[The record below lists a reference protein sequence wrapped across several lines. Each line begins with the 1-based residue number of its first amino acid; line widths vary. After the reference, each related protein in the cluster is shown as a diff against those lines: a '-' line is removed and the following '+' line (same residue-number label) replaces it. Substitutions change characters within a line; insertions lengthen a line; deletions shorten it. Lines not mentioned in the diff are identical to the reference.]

1 MRERKSDFALIEVA
15 SLTMQIQQTLK
26 PRGSFGEIAR
36 YQRFVV
42 VSSFVL
48 PVRAVSKLLIC
59 GVSPLFSKFRLSIL
73 IKKKKI
79 FDNLNRHV

>member
-1 MRERKSDFALIEVA
+1 
-15 SLTMQIQQTLK
+15 MQIQQTLK

-42 VSSFVL
+42 ASSVVL

-59 GVSPLFSKFRLSIL
+59 VVKRTHKAAPLTTRLQPTPHTAAFLMIKETYEKRL
-73 IKKKKI
+73 ITVKY
-79 FDNLNRHV
+79 